1 MEATKPAVGDLS
13 SAEKGSG
20 ARFNAGKDRLDLI
33 PVAIQA
39 AVYRRP
45 KVLYDPSFCPKNRAK
60 VAMLALGDFMRSGDS
75 QWLYE
80 AIVAIDPRLD
90 GAAMVFEY
98 GAKKYA
104 AWNWIKGMQWSV
116 PVGCISR
123 HVRAIMVDGEIDD
136 PESKLPHVGHISCNL
151 IMLAQY
157 DLTYLEGNDLVP
169 KEYLRRFRMATKQ
182 TVWAGDTLTK
192 HAVGD
197 QCT

>member
-39 AVYRRP
+39 AVYRRSNSYESMGP
-45 KVLYDPSFCPKNRAK
+45 KDRSF
-60 VAMLALGDFMRSGDS
+60 VSMTALGDFMRSGDS
-75 QWLYE
+75 QWLYK
-80 AIVAIDPRLD
+80 AIIVIDPRLD

-123 HVRAIMVDGEIDD
+123 HARAIMVDGEIDD
-136 PESKLPHVGHISCNL
+136 PESKLPHAGHISCNL

-157 DLTYLEGNDLVP
+157 NLTYPEGNDLVP
-169 KEYLRRFRMATKQ
+169 KEYL
-182 TVWAGDTLTK
+182 
-192 HAVGD
+192 